1 MTSGN
6 QGGAKTTREAII
18 EAAMRGFAEKGF
30 EATGVREIA
39 ALAGTNIASISY
51 HFGGKEGLR
60 DACAAHIVKLM
71 GNVLA
76 AARSED
82 ALPATP
88 EAAGLILTGLVRSM
102 VSFLLLEPEARLV
115 AGFVL
120 REMAQPSSAL
130 DTIYEGLF
138 EGVHARVCAIWGIA
152 TGQPGDSEAV
162 RLAVFATIGQ
172 IVYFHIGRPVVQRR
186 MDWPTIGPA
195 EAGAVAD
202 TIARNLMARL
212 DADRKDAR

>member
-1 MTSGN
+1 
-6 QGGAKTTREAII
+6 
-18 EAAMRGFAEKGF
+18 
-30 EATGVREIA
+30 
-39 ALAGTNIASISY
+39 
-51 HFGGKEGLR
+51 
-60 DACAAHIVKLM
+60 
-71 GNVLA
+71 
-76 AARSED
+76 
-82 ALPATP
+82 
-88 EAAGLILTGLVRSM
+88 M

-162 RLAVFATIGQ
+162 RLAVFAMIGQ
-172 IVYFHIGRPVVQRR
+172 VVYFHVGRPVVQRR
-186 MDWPTIGPA
+186 MDWPTIGAA
-195 EAGAVAD
+195 EAAAVAD

-212 DADRKDAR
+212 DADRNDVR